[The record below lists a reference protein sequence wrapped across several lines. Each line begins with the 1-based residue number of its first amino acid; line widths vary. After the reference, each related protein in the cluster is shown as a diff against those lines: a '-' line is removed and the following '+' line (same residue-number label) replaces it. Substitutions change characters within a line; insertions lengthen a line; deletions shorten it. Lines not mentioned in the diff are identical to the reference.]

1 MAGETTLTLIG
12 NLTADPDLRFTP
24 NGVAVA
30 NFTVASTPRTFD
42 RQSGEWKPGEALFLR
57 CTVWREQA
65 EYACETLSKGT
76 RVIVCG
82 RLVQRA
88 YQTRDGDNRT
98 SFELQVEDI
107 GPSLRYTAATLPT
120 VARTGSDAV
129 RTDHAADEFGADQWP
144 A

>member
-1 MAGETTLTLIG
+1 MAGETTLTVIG

-57 CTVWREQA
+57 CTLWREQA
-65 EYACETLSKGT
+65 EHTSETLSKGT

-82 RLVQRA
+82 RLVQRS

-98 SFELQVEDI
+98 SFELQVEEI
-107 GPSLRYTAATLPT
+107 GLSLRYTAATLPT
-120 VARTGSDAV
+120 VARTGNEAAS
-129 RTDHAADEFGADQWP
+129 TEHAADESGADQ
-144 A
+144 